1 MNRVR
6 ILPAMGR
13 RFYGINRVSRLLA
26 CLPLLA
32 LLAGPGRA
40 AAQVSFNGQTVTA
53 VEFEGLRA
61 LPEETVLFYLG
72 LKVGEPFDEASL
84 NRSIHQLWSRN
95 LIDDIRVEAQ
105 PAAGGV
111 RLRIRVQERPA
122 LRSVTYEGLKR
133 ISTSDINERILK
145 DHVGVREGD
154 AVDRGELNRLKGL
167 LEEMYREKRFRFA
180 EVKFAVE
187 QVSPGEARVVCTVN
201 EGDKLRIADIQ
212 FEGNTVFGDRRL
224 RWAMKKTKESGP
236 LNRILKKDVYNPAT
250 LEEDLAKVRDIYRR
264 SGYKNAAVGQPP
276 AGEPEI
282 EVRALRPE
290 ASTARDQK
298 RRLFVTIP
306 IAEGERWK
314 FGEVM
319 IEGNERFGDEVLLRA
334 FRKRGGGWLRSKQ
347 IDEGVKQIDEIYK
360 NSGFI
365 YAQVVP
371 ELREREGN
379 VADVIVHVNEGD
391 QYRVGRLEFEGN
403 TRTRDKV
410 LRREFRVHEG
420 MFLNIGALKS
430 SVYKVN
436 QLQYFKLDEEDPIQ
450 FQNFDTE
457 KKTVD
462 LLVVGEESDR
472 TELQI
477 GGGWSEF
484 DGFFGQFQ
492 VRTRNFLGRGETVGV
507 NYQSGR
513 IRDYFDLSYFSP
525 WFLDRPQTIGIQA
538 FSTNE
543 DYTLLAGSD
552 FVQSSQGGVLTYGRS
567 FGLFNSM
574 SLSYTNSSYEDQR
587 TFDFIGT
594 PPEPGP
600 NDPCR
605 FTVGEATLTQTCDR
619 SSSMVRP
626 HYLYDSRDN
635 RMEPTRGTRFTVG
648 FDYAGGFLG
657 GDTYFYRPEIA
668 FSHFHPVS
676 NYPVRTVVGL
686 NAEVGIIEPF
696 DGYELYFLDRYLIG
710 GENSVRGFRHRRI
723 WARNVDGETIL
734 DEFGSPQGGDQF
746 AQLNLEYH
754 FLVGGPFRVVLF
766 GDAGA
771 VYGADFCDPALINC
785 AEPEFPDG
793 LRYSAGAEMRIFV
806 PVFGAPLRFIYSKNL
821 DPLPGDESVFES
833 FQFSIGTSF

>member
-1 MNRVR
+1 MNIAIR
-6 ILPAMGR
+6 A
-13 RFYGINRVSRLLA
+13 SRLAA

-32 LLAGPGRA
+32 LLAGGERA
-40 AAQVSFNGQTVTA
+40 AAQASLSGQTVTA

-61 LPEETVLFYLG
+61 LAEETVLFYLG
-72 LKVGEPFDEASL
+72 LEIGARFDEMSL
-84 NRSIHQLWSRN
+84 NRNIHELWSRN
-95 LIDDIRVEAQ
+95 LIDDIQVEAQ
-105 PAAGGV
+105 SAAGGV
-111 RLRIRVQERPA
+111 KLNIKIQERPT
-122 LRSVTYEGLKR
+122 LRSVTYEGMKR
-133 ISTSDINERILK
+133 VSSTDINERILK
-145 DHVGVREGD
+145 ENVAVREGD

-167 LEEMYREKRFRFA
+167 LEEMYREKGFRFA
-180 EVKFAVE
+180 EVKYAVE
-187 QVSPGEARVVCTVN
+187 ESSPGEARVVFTVD
-201 EGDKLRIADIQ
+201 EGDKVRIADIQ

-224 RWAMKKTKESGP
+224 RRSMKKTKESGP

-250 LEEDLAKVRDIYRR
+250 LQEDLVKVRDIYRR
-264 SGYKNAAVGQPP
+264 AGYKNAAVGQAP

-290 ASTARDQK
+290 AAAAKDQK

-306 IAEGERWK
+306 VAEGERWK

-319 IEGNERFGDEVLLRA
+319 IEGNDRFGDEVLLRA

-347 IDEGVKQIDEIYK
+347 IDEAVKQIDEIYR

-365 YAQVVP
+365 YASVTP

-379 VADVIVHVNEGD
+379 VADVIVHINEGD

-492 VRTRNFLGRGETVGV
+492 VRTRNFLGRGETVGL

-525 WFLDRPQTIGIQA
+525 WFLDRPQSIGIQA

-552 FVQSSQGGVLTYGRS
+552 FVQSNEGGVLTYGRS
-567 FGLFNSM
+567 FGLFNSV
-574 SLSYTNSSYEDQR
+574 SFSYTHSSFEDQR
-587 TFDFIGT
+587 TFDFIGDIPT
-594 PPEPGP
+594 PEP

-605 FTVGEATLTQTCDR
+605 FTGGEGTLTQVCDR
-619 SSSMVRP
+619 TSSMVRP
-626 HYLYDSRDN
+626 HYLYDSRDS
-635 RMEPTRGTRFTVG
+635 RMEPTRGTRFTLGV
-648 FDYAGGFLG
+648 DYAGGFLG
-657 GDTYFYRPEIA
+657 GDTYFYRPEVA
-668 FSHFHPVS
+668 FSQFRPLT
-676 NYPVRTVVGL
+676 NYPLRTVLGFNVEAG
-686 NAEVGIIEPF
+686 VIEPLE
-696 DGYELYFLDRYLIG
+696 GQELYFLDRYLIG
-710 GENSVRGFRHRRI
+710 GENSVRGFRYRRI
-723 WARNVDGETIL
+723 WVRNVDGQTIL
-734 DEFGSPQGGDQF
+734 DEFGSPQGGEQF

-766 GDAGA
+766 GDAGG
-771 VYGADFCDPALINC
+771 VYGAGFCNPALVSC
-785 AEPEFPDG
+785 DEPDFPDG

-806 PVFGAPLRFIYSKNL
+806 PVFGAPLRFIYSRNL
-821 DPLPGDESVFES
+821 DPLPGDEAVFES